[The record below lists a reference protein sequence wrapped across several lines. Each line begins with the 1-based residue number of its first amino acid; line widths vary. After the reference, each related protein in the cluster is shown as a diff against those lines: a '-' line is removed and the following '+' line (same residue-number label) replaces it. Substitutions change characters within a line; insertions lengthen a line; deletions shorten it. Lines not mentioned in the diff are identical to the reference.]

1 MSRSLNKVMLIGN
14 LARDPELKYTPNGT
28 AVCTFTVATNRQ
40 WKDSSG
46 NEQDQASFHRC
57 VAWSKL
63 AEICGQYLFKGKKV
77 YIDGRIQNRSWET
90 QEGEKKYMTEIVV
103 NEMIMLGDNRGSG
116 ATAKDAEEALGA
128 EDYPPEP
135 EE

>member
-1 MSRSLNKVMLIGN
+1 VILIGN
-14 LARDPELKYTPNGT
+14 LTRDPELKYTHSGT
-28 AVCTFTVATNRQ
+28 AVCSFTVATNRQ

-90 QEGEKKYMTEIVV
+90 QQGEKKYMTEIVV
-103 NEMIMLGDNRGSG
+103 NEMIMLGDNRSQGI
-116 ATAKDAEEALGA
+116 TPQDAENALGA